1 MSETTKIKTETNEL
15 IENLKKLPPD
25 KQIYVSGYV
34 QGIADSMADKETK
47 ESA

>member
-34 QGIADSMADKETK
+34 QGIADSMADKEQPKT
-47 ESA
+47 A